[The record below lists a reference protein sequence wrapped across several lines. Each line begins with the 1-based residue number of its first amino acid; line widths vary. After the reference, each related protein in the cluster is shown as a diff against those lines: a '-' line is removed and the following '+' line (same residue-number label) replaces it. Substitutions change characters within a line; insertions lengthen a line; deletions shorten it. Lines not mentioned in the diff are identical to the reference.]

1 MKRIVL
7 LSILLLISAA
17 SIVVTQIPSM
27 TQEKVTSVAASEPN
41 LSTRIEP
48 TNTTGAPLPFLTA
61 NSVLVFDET
70 SGTAIYAKNEHA
82 RLLPASTT
90 KMMTAFTAIKNF
102 PLHEVITVPKIV
114 VDGQKMRLYAGE
126 RLTVESL
133 LYGLLVFSANDAA
146 EVLAAHFPG
155 GRSDFIDE
163 MNKNAQELGLSDTH
177 FLTPTGLDAEG
188 QYSSAYDLATLSR
201 FALSDPVFA
210 RIVGTKNVDIHAV
223 DGLGNHNLKNV
234 NELLGTVPGVL
245 GVKTGWTENARENLV
260 TAVERNGHRIH
271 IVLLGSD
278 DRFGETKALIS
289 WVYDNFE
296 WRPIRFL
303 SR

>member
-7 LSILLLISAA
+7 LSILLLVSAA
-17 SIVVTQIPSM
+17 SAIAVQIPSIS
-27 TQEKVTSVAASEPN
+27 QEKFTSVAASEPK

-48 TNTTGAPLPFLTA
+48 SNTTGAPLPFLTA

-70 SGTAIYAKNEHA
+70 SSTAIYAKNEHV

-90 KMMTAFTAIKNF
+90 KMMTAFTAIKHFDLN
-102 PLHEVITVPKIV
+102 EVITVPKV
-114 VDGQKMRLYAGE
+114 SVDGQKMRLYAGE
-126 RLTVESL
+126 KMTVESL

-146 EVLAAHFPG
+146 EVLALHFPG
-155 GRSDFIDE
+155 GRAAFIDE
-163 MNKNAQELGLSDTH
+163 MNKNAEELGLVDTH

-201 FALSDPVFA
+201 FALNDPVFA

-260 TAVERNGHRIH
+260 TAVERNGHRVH

-278 DRFGETKALIS
+278 DRFGETKSLIS
-289 WVYDNFE
+289 WVFDNFE
-296 WRPIRFL
+296 WRSIQFL